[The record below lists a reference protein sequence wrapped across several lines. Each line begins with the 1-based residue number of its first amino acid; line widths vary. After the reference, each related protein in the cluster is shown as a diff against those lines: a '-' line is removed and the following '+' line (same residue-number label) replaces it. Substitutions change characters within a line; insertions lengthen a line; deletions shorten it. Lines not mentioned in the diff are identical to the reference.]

1 MNFISEK
8 LLNYCISHS
17 SKESEILK
25 ELNRQTHIRTL
36 NPRMICGTH
45 QGRLLSMISKIIR
58 PKRILEIG
66 TFTGYSTLCLAEGL
80 EKNGRIDTI
89 DNNFELK
96 KIQSYFFNL
105 SKLQNQI
112 NQFTCDAIKILP
124 KLKDK
129 YDLIFLDADKKNY
142 LNYLNLIIPLLKKKG
157 VLVAD
162 NVLWSGKVLKKK
174 KNKDIETEVLK
185 KFNQQLSNHKNLETV
200 LLPIRDGISL
210 SIKF

>member
-17 SKESEILK
+17 NKESEILK

-36 NPRMICGTH
+36 NPRMICGKH
-45 QGRLLSMISKIIR
+45 QGRFLSMISKIIR

-142 LNYLNLIIPLLKKKG
+142 LNYLNLIVPLLKKKG
-157 VLVAD
+157 VLVSD
-162 NVLWSGKVLKKK
+162 NVLWSGKVLNKS

>member
-45 QGRLLSMISKIIR
+45 QGRLLSIISKIIR

-112 NQFTCDAIKILP
+112 NQFTCDAIEILP

-162 NVLWSGKVLKKK
+162 NVLWSGKVLNKK

>member
-1 MNFISEK
+1 MDFISEK
-8 LLNYCISHS
+8 LLDYCISHS

-36 NPRMICGTH
+36 NPRMICGRH
-45 QGRLLSMISKIIR
+45 QGRFLSMVSKIIR
-58 PKRILEIG
+58 PKKVLEIG

-80 EKNGRIDTI
+80 EKQGTIDTI

-96 KIQSYFFNL
+96 KIQNYFFNL

-112 NQFTCDAIKILP
+112 RQFTCDAIEILP

-142 LNYLNLIIPLLKKKG
+142 LNYLNLIIPLLRKKG
-157 VLVAD
+157 ILISD
-162 NVLWSGKVLKKK
+162 NVLWSGKVIKKDE
-174 KNKDIETEVLK
+174 NKDLETQILK
-185 KFNQQLSNHKNLETV
+185 KFNQQLSNHKDLETV

-210 SIKF
+210 SMKI

>member
-1 MNFISEK
+1 MNFINEK

-45 QGRLLSMISKIIR
+45 QGRLLSIISKIIR

-142 LNYLNLIIPLLKKKG
+142 MNYLNLIIPLLKKKG
-157 VLVAD
+157 VLVSD
-162 NVLWSGKVLKKK
+162 NVLWSGKVINKN
-174 KNKDIETEVLK
+174 KNKDLETEVLK

>member
-1 MNFISEK
+1 MNSISEE
-8 LLNYCISHS
+8 LLKYCITHS

-36 NPRMICGTH
+36 NPRMICGKY
-45 QGRLLSMISKIIR
+45 QGRFLSIISKIIR
-58 PKRILEIG
+58 PKKILEIG

-80 EKNGRIDTI
+80 DKGGRIDTI

-96 KIQSYFFNL
+96 KIQNHFFNL
-105 SKLQNQI
+105 SKLQKQI
-112 NQFTCDAIKILP
+112 NQFTCDAIKIIP

-142 LNYLNLIIPLLKKKG
+142 LNYLDLLIPLLRKKG
-157 VLVAD
+157 LLVSD
-162 NVLWSGKVLKKK
+162 NVLWNGKVIDTND
-174 KNKDIETEVLK
+174 NKDLETEVLK

-210 SIKF
+210 SVKI

>member
-8 LLNYCISHS
+8 LLNYCLSHS

-45 QGRLLSMISKIIR
+45 QGRLLSIISKIIR

-112 NQFTCDAIKILP
+112 NQFTCDAIEILP

-142 LNYLNLIIPLLKKKG
+142 LNYLNLILPLLKKKG
-157 VLVAD
+157 VLVSD
-162 NVLWSGKVLKKK
+162 NVLWSGKILNKK

-185 KFNQQLSNHKNLETV
+185 KFNQQLSNHKNLQTV
-200 LLPIRDGISL
+200 ILPIRDGISL

>member
-1 MNFISEK
+1 MDFIDEE
-8 LLNYCISHS
+8 LLNYCITHS

-36 NPRMICGTH
+36 NPRMICGKY
-45 QGRLLSMISKIIR
+45 QGRFLSIISKIIR
-58 PKRILEIG
+58 PKKILEIG

-80 EKNGRIDTI
+80 DKGGRIDTI

-96 KIQSYFFNL
+96 KIQNHFFNL
-105 SKLQNQI
+105 SKLQKQI
-112 NQFTCDAIKILP
+112 NQFTCDAIEIIP

-142 LNYLNLIIPLLKKKG
+142 LNYLELLIPLLRKKG
-157 VLVAD
+157 LLVSD
-162 NVLWSGKVLKKK
+162 NVLWNGKVINTND
-174 KNKDIETEVLK
+174 NKDLETEVLK

-210 SIKF
+210 SVKI

>member
-1 MNFISEK
+1 MNFIDEE
-8 LLNYCISHS
+8 LLNYCITHS

-36 NPRMICGTH
+36 NPRMICGKY
-45 QGRLLSMISKIIR
+45 QGRFLSIISKIIR
-58 PKRILEIG
+58 PKKILEIG

-80 EKNGRIDTI
+80 DKGGRIDTI

-96 KIQSYFFNL
+96 KIQNHFFNL
-105 SKLQNQI
+105 SKLQKQI
-112 NQFTCDAIKILP
+112 NQFTCEAIEIIP
-124 KLKDK
+124 KLNDK

-142 LNYLNLIIPLLKKKG
+142 LNYLELLIPLLRKKG
-157 VLVAD
+157 LLVSD
-162 NVLWSGKVLKKK
+162 NVLWNGKVINTND
-174 KNKDIETEVLK
+174 NKDLETEVLK

-210 SIKF
+210 SVKI

>member
-1 MNFISEK
+1 MDFISKK

-36 NPRMICGTH
+36 NPRMICGRH
-45 QGRLLSMISKIIR
+45 QGRFLSMVSKIIR
-58 PKRILEIG
+58 PKKILEIG

-80 EKNGRIDTI
+80 ETQGTIDTI

-96 KIQSYFFNL
+96 KIQNYFFNL
-105 SKLQNQI
+105 SRLQNQI
-112 NQFTCDAIKILP
+112 RQFTCDAIDILP
-124 KLKDK
+124 MLKDK

-142 LNYLNLIIPLLKKKG
+142 LNYLKFIIPLLRKNG
-157 VLVAD
+157 VLISD
-162 NVLWSGKVLKKK
+162 NVLWSGKV
-174 KNKDIETEVLK
+174 IEADNNEDLETQVLK
-185 KFNQQLSNHKNLETV
+185 KFNQRLSNNKNMETV

-210 SIKF
+210 SIKV

>member
-36 NPRMICGTH
+36 NPRMICGKH
-45 QGRLLSMISKIIR
+45 QGRFLSMISKIIR

-112 NQFTCDAIKILP
+112 NQFTCDAIEILP

-142 LNYLNLIIPLLKKKG
+142 LNYLNLIIPLLKKRG
-157 VLVAD
+157 ILVSD
-162 NVLWSGKVLKKK
+162 NVLWSGKVLNNE